1 MIMLSYDI
9 SNNKVRTKFS
19 KFLKRF
25 GRRVQC
31 SVFEINNSQR
41 VLQNILK
48 EIELVYK
55 KKFTGADSVLIF
67 QIGEADK
74 RKIIRYGYAK
84 NEESEIV
91 IFS

>member
-41 VLQNILK
+41 V
-48 EIELVYK
+48 
-55 KKFTGADSVLIF
+55 SIF
-67 QIGEADK
+67 
-74 RKIIRYGYAK
+74 RR
-84 NEESEIV
+84 
-91 IFS
+91 